1 MNFLVHLYL
10 SDPTDDCRLG
20 NLMGDYVKG
29 RIPDLYSAE
38 VQRGLRQ
45 HRRIDALAQTCLPC
59 RQSRGRIDPRFGHF
73 RSILVD
79 IFYDHL
85 LAGAWDHYHPQPLE
99 AFAEEVYALL
109 RRHQQQL
116 PPGLKALAPRMI
128 RNNWLLS
135 YREPQTIGLV
145 LERVSQRFRR
155 PTPLAQALP
164 ELLRERQGL
173 AADCAEFLSAAQAC
187 LHRGPLTDSARTT
200 E

>member
-1 MNFLVHLYL
+1 MNFLVHLFL

-29 RIPDLYSAE
+29 PITDRYPPE

-59 RQSRGRIDPRFGHF
+59 RQSRQRIDPRFGHF

-85 LAGAWDHYHPQPLE
+85 LAGAWDHHHAQPLD
-99 AFAEEVYALL
+99 AFAEEIYSLL
-109 RRHQQQL
+109 SRNRQRL
-116 PPGLKALAPRMI
+116 PPGLKEVAPRMI
-128 RNNWLLS
+128 RDNWLLS

-145 LERVSQRFRR
+145 LERVSRRFRR
-155 PTPLAQALP
+155 PTPLAEALP
-164 ELLRERQGL
+164 ELLREGQGL
-173 AADCAEFLSAAQAC
+173 ATDCAEFLSVAQAC
-187 LHRGPLTDSARTT
+187 LQHEALTESARTT